1 MNQDIFI
8 ITSVINTGNRPWSY
22 TGVRSC
28 YTKEERFVQTLET
41 INSIRKLNDNSLILL
56 VECSD
61 IDESM
66 TNTLKSKVDF
76 FIQTYDNPDMR
87 YACLDT
93 NKKGFGEIMKLEQ
106 ACKFIKDNDIKFNR
120 LFKISG
126 RYFLNESFNKNNYET
141 NNKFTFKMY
150 GPDSGSTVLYSV
162 PFSQFE
168 SYIENIIKLCNYY
181 LNNPPTG
188 LETLMPNMCL
198 PRNNIE
204 ILGVSGYVGVFDD
217 NGNTS
222 FYIA

>member
-1 MNQDIFI
+1 MNQDLFV

-28 YTKEERFVQTLET
+28 YTKEERLTQTLGT

-76 FIQTYDNPDMR
+76 FLQTYDNSYVR

-106 ACKFIKDNDIKFNR
+106 ACKFIKDNNIKFNR

-126 RYFLNESFNKNNYET
+126 RYFLNESFNKNNYD
-141 NNKFTFKMY
+141 NNDKFTFRMF
-150 GPDSGSTVLYSV
+150 GPNAGSTVLYSV
-162 PFSQFE
+162 PFSHFE
-168 SYIENIIKLCNYY
+168 LYIEKVTDTCKFYND
-181 LNNPPTG
+181 NPPTG
-188 LETLMPNMCL
+188 LETIIPIVCK
-198 PRNNIE
+198 PRNEIE
-204 ILGVSGYVGVFDD
+204 TLGVSGYVGVFDG
-217 NGNTS
+217 NGKSS